1 MVYQWRLRLAERLKS
16 GGPSLGRSPGA
27 HKQRRP
33 VNQDQIQSLRGNRVD
48 TIFRAGLRALLFFFQ
63 NAFPRTFEIIGS
75 RNEIAAQRMT
85 APANPIQHSFELA
98 AARCEDLTPLVY
110 DRLFREHPETR
121 AMFRSEGS
129 ELVRG
134 SMLALTIDAM
144 LDFAGDRSGHFRM
157 IECEVQSHDAYGTP
171 RELFGKFFGVIA
183 ETMREVLGNDWSP
196 EIDAAWRKLL
206 DEIDGL
212 VARSQAQIE
221 A

>member
-1 MVYQWRLRLAERLKS
+1 MLLAD
-16 GGPSLGRSPGA
+16 A
-27 HKQRRP
+27 A
-33 VNQDQIQSLRGNRVD
+33 
-48 TIFRAGLRALLFFFQ
+48 T
-63 NAFPRTFEIIGS
+63 IGS
-75 RNEIAAQRMT
+75 CNEIAMQRMT
-85 APANPIQHSFELA
+85 APDNPIQHSFELA
-98 AARCEDLTPLVY
+98 AQRCEDLTPLVY
-110 DRLFREHPETR
+110 DRLFRQHPETR

-183 ETMREVLGNDWSP
+183 ETVRELLANDWSP

-206 DEIDGL
+206 DEIDSL
-212 VARSQAQIE
+212 VASSQAHIE